1 MRSFHGLGDSG
12 RLWLVGGNYTCPDP
26 EIATMPSGKPKYFNT
41 MD

>member
-26 EIATMPSGKPKYFNT
+26 GIT
-41 MD
+41 D